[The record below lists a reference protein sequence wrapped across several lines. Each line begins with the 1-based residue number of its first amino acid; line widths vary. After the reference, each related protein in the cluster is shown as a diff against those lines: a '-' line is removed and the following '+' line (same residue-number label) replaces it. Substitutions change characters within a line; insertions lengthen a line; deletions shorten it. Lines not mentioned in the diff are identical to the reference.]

1 MEGLSFAIN
10 MEVEGEAYYR
20 EQAQKNRGNALE
32 HVFSD
37 LADEESRHA
46 ALLREC
52 EREQPFTG
60 GEDFSSNVFD
70 GLSDFKLDVIAQPG
84 QIEAYRLALDME
96 KKSIELY
103 ERLLNEAG
111 GHSELYEFLIGQE
124 KEHYRVLEEIIRLL
138 SRSEQWVESAEFGRR
153 EEY

>member
-32 HVFSD
+32 QVFSD

-70 GLSDFKLDVIAQPG
+70 GLSDFATDMKAEPG
-84 QIEAYRLALDME
+84 QIDAYRMALGME
-96 KKSIELY
+96 QKSVELY
-103 ERLLNEAG
+103 EKLLGQAG
-111 GHSELYEFLIGQE
+111 GHSELYEFLIDQE

-138 SRSEQWVESAEFGRR
+138 SHAEDWVESAEFGTR

>member
-10 MEVEGEAYYR
+10 MEVEGEGYYR
-20 EQAQKNRGNALE
+20 EQAQKNRGNRLE
-32 HVFSD
+32 TVFSE

-52 EREQPFTG
+52 ERAQPFTG
-60 GEDFSSNVFD
+60 GEDFSNNVFD
-70 GLSDFKLDVIAQPG
+70 DLSDFAIDIIAEPG
-84 QIEAYRLALDME
+84 QIDAYRYALEME
-96 KKSIELY
+96 IKSIELY
-103 ERLLNEAG
+103 ERLLGEAG
-111 GHSELYEFLIGQE
+111 GKSELYEFLIGQE

-138 SRSEQWVESAEFGRR
+138 SRPEQWVESAEFGRR